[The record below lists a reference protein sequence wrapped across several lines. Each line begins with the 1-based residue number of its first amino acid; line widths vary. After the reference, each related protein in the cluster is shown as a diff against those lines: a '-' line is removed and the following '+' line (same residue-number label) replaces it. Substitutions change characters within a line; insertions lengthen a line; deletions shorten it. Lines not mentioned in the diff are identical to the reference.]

1 LGSFPTS
8 DHSLEANVPAPSV
21 ADDAAVR
28 EQLGR
33 ILDSSH
39 FRSSKRC
46 QALLRY
52 VVEAYLENHTDRVKE
67 RIIGIEV
74 FQRHPDYDTNQDS
87 VVRTTAAEIRKKLA
101 QYYLEP
107 GHDHEIR
114 FLLPQGSYLPEFRLA
129 TIAPAAPTPP
139 EEKAPAAPG
148 VVRQRLIG
156 MAIALALV
164 VVVGLAN
171 YWYSRPRTTELSLFW
186 KPLLEDSSGAVICVG
201 QPLRIYLFEG
211 PRAHELN
218 DKMVGTVTAPPAS
231 PEVRQKTSVSLSE
244 LRSAGD
250 RYYSVGDYL
259 ASVRLA
265 EFLGQRGKPFQVI
278 GDRSTAY
285 KDLRGRPAVLIGQ
298 FNNVW
303 TMGLTGNLRYYID
316 RSTQSF
322 SYEVLDRQNPGKVIF
337 SAVRNASRP
346 EEYAIVSRIF
356 DAPTEKTVVS
366 IAGMTF
372 NGTIAAGEF
381 LTNERYM
388 HEAFWNAAP
397 KWYQKNIQVIL
408 KTTMMAGATGP
419 PKVVATYYW

>member
-1 LGSFPTS
+1 V
-8 DHSLEANVPAPSV
+8 APAV
-21 ADDAAVR
+21 DDAAVR
-28 EQLGR
+28 EQLERLLG
-33 ILDSSH
+33 SSH
-39 FRSSKRC
+39 FRTSKRC
-46 QALLRY
+46 QSLLRY
-52 VVEAYLENHTDRVKE
+52 VVEAYVENHADRVKE
-67 RIIGIEV
+67 RIIGFEV
-74 FQRHPDYDTNQDS
+74 FQRDPDYDTNQDS

-107 GHDHEIR
+107 GHEHEIR
-114 FLLPQGSYLPEFRLA
+114 VLMPQGSYLPEFRLA
-129 TIAPAAPTPP
+129 PIAPIQPAALSPP
-139 EEKAPAAPG
+139 QEQAPAGAA
-148 VVRQRLIG
+148 VTRQRLVG
-156 MAIALALV
+156 MAIALAMV
-164 VVVGLAN
+164 AAVGLG
-171 YWYSRPRTTELSLFW
+171 YYVYSRPRTTELSLFW
-186 KPLLEDSSGAVICVG
+186 RPLLEDSSSAVICVG
-201 QPLRIYLFEG
+201 QPLRIYIFEG

-218 DKMVGTVTAPPAS
+218 DKMVGTLTTPPAI

-265 EFLGQRGKPFQVI
+265 EFLGQRGKSFQVI
-278 GDRSTAY
+278 GDRSTEY

-303 TMGLTGNLRYYID
+303 TMGLTGSLRYYID
-316 RSTQSF
+316 RSTQTF
-322 SYEVLDRQNPGKVIF
+322 SYEVLDRQHPGKAIF
-337 SAVRNASRP
+337 SAARNVYRP

-388 HEAFWNAAP
+388 HEAFGEAPP
-397 KWYQKNIQVIL
+397 KWNRKNIQVIL
-408 KTTMMAGATGP
+408 KTTMMAGSTGP
-419 PKVVATYYW
+419 PKVVGTYYW